1 MEKKSVYILS
11 LLKLDIRKVQ
21 VLKGILKVHCM
32 CKKLNTNTN
41 VCAFELLVKA
51 NWTQSPSEPWWLQG
65 Y

>member
-51 NWTQSPSEPWWLQG
+51 N
-65 Y
+65 